1 MDAFSFFFCKHEAH
15 DAFSFYND
23 TNNKINIINCNL
35 IFLKNQRF
43 EMKIKNKK
51 KPKGPKIMDK
61 QNNLQIHMTKKNS
74 FCNILFPRTKFIF
87 TSI

>member
-1 MDAFSFFFCKHEAH
+1 MLLVFFFCKHEAH

-35 IFLKNQRF
+35 IFFKNQRF

-51 KPKGPKIMDK
+51 KNQKDQKLWTNRI
-61 QNNLQIHMTKKNS
+61 TY
-74 FCNILFPRTKFIF
+74 KFI
-87 TSI
+87 